1 MGFAIIHHES
11 LIQGV
16 QAVYAAIGLGWT
28 ALGFA
33 VFRFL
38 RRKK

>member
-11 LIQGV
+11 LVQGA

-28 ALGFA
+28 ALGYA
-33 VFRFL
+33 VLRFL
-38 RRKK
+38 KRKK